1 MLPDLE
7 RKLLRILYNY
17 FAQHR
22 HMPTMAELTVKT
34 GKRDAEITV
43 ALRHMEQERYITWEN
58 NSGTQ
63 HVVLLKGGNVPRP
76 KGAPKRKQDVPLRKR
91 CRPMVQNIGR
101 IIRRYI
107 KLEN

>member
-22 HMPTMAELTVKT
+22 HMPTMTELTVKT
-34 GKRDAEITV
+34 GKQDTEITA

-58 NSGTQ
+58 NTSTQ
-63 HVVLLKGGNVPRP
+63 HVILLEGWERP
-76 KGAPKRKQDVPLRKR
+76 SVHRRTPMETGRSTTPMTPLD
-91 CRPMVQNIGR
+91 NTE
-101 IIRRYI
+101 YWT
-107 KLEN
+107 NY

>member
-22 HMPTMAELTVKT
+22 HMPTMTELTIKT
-34 GKRDAEITV
+34 GRRDAEITA

-58 NSGTQ
+58 KTGTQ
-63 HVVLLKGGNVPRP
+63 HVILLEGWERPSSPRNTP
-76 KGAPKRKQDVPLRKR
+76 VETGHP
-91 CRPMVQNIGR
+91 
-101 IIRRYI
+101 IIPTTPPGSTEYWTDY
-107 KLEN
+107 

>member
-34 GKRDAEITV
+34 GKRDAEITD

-58 NSGTQ
+58 NSSTQ
-63 HVVLLKGGNVPRP
+63 HVVLLEGWERP
-76 KGAPKRKQDVPLRKR
+76 STQ
-91 CRPMVQNIGR
+91 
-101 IIRRYI
+101 RRTQAETRRSTTQTMPSDGTEYWT
-107 KLEN
+107 NY